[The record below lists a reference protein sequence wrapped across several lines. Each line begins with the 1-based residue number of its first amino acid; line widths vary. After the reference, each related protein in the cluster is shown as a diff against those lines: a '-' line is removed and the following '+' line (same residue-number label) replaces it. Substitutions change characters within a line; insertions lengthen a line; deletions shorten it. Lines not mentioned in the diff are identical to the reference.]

1 MKRFITMGSIDQF
14 RGVVR
19 NVKNTAQFKGV
30 DEAGEPIMDR
40 SAISPTYTA
49 TATEKIH
56 GTNASVCFSEPDG
69 FWVQS
74 RKNIITPEADNAGC
88 AFFCENTKDSWMKI
102 IQDLALEHGIDL
114 RENIISVYFEWC
126 GGSIQK
132 TSCVTGLD
140 KRAIIFKH
148 FKVSPVQFY
157 EPPKVPSTWHETC
170 IKYGE
175 WHSFYY
181 IWADN
186 EGNNIFNISNFP
198 SYQIEIDFERHDL
211 AQNKMVEMTLDVE
224 DNSGVA
230 EVFDVPDNIGEG
242 LVWTFIDVNGGLQR
256 WKTKGE
262 KHSPSKVK
270 KLKVVDSAQE
280 QVKIDFV
287 NYCTPAWRL
296 EQAWQ
301 TVFGIENEIQ
311 EPNAKCTGDFI
322 RAVIN
327 DVIKEESDVMQEK
340 GLEPKTVNA
349 QISQV
354 ARRWFMSEL
363 DKLA

>member
-74 RKNIITPEADNAGC
+74 RKNIITPEVDNAGC

-102 IQDLALEHGIDL
+102 IRDLALAHEIDL
-114 RENIISVYFEWC
+114 TQNIISVYFEWC

-132 TSCVTGLD
+132 TSCVSGLD

-170 IKYGE
+170 VQHGE
-175 WHSFYY
+175 WDSVYK
-181 IWADN
+181 IWVEDK
-186 EGNNIFNISNFP
+186 ENNIFNVFEFP
-198 SYQIEIDFERHDL
+198 SYQIEIDFERHDI
-211 AQNKMVEMTLDVE
+211 AQNIMVDMTIDVE
-224 DNSGVA
+224 DNSGIA
-230 EVFDVPDNIGEG
+230 KAFDMPDNIGEG

-262 KHSPSKVK
+262 KHSASKVK
-270 KLKVVDSAQE
+270 KLQVVDSAAE
-280 QVKIDFV
+280 QIKIDFV

-311 EPNAKCTGDFI
+311 EPHVKCTGDFL

-340 GLEPKTVNA
+340 GLEPKTVNS

-354 ARRWFMSEL
+354 ARRWFMDEL